1 MERKK
6 KDVERSTQ
14 SASGKDAAEQQR
26 ERCRCVFFRT
36 TQPYLVCEKVLDK
49 IPDFDRAMNEV
60 FGTLR
65 DLYPTEK
72 CFVKVYLESAAPK
85 PGRKPE
91 TPKCLNTIYWIGP
104 S

>member
-1 MERKK
+1 MARKK
-6 KDVERSTQ
+6 KDVERSIQ

-26 ERCRCVFFRT
+26 ERVRCVFFRT
-36 TQPYLVCEKVLDK
+36 TQPDPICEKVLDR
-49 IPDFDRAMNEV
+49 IPDFDRAMDEV

-65 DLYPTEK
+65 DLQPTEK

-85 PGRKPE
+85 RERKPK